1 MWVYFIYLFIYYLE
15 IAHAMCVKNVRALS
29 SGLSNVSNAKYL
41 AHLTNQTQKQVLIRN
56 AKCAKIIEHATA
68 RSHF

>member
-1 MWVYFIYLFIYYLE
+1 
-15 IAHAMCVKNVRALS
+15 MCVKNVRALS

-56 AKCAKIIEHATA
+56 AKCAKIIEHAIA